1 MVLASVTDVQ
11 RRHRQAAITYAGL
24 GLLVIAITF
33 SASLVPR
40 SRTAQLAELGVGA
53 IFIVIFAALIWRGWW
68 PLAALLLIPNT
79 WRAFTYFNDGRGL
92 HIELA
97 PFSVTPIEPQP
108 VAFVNAALM
117 VVIVVMLA
125 RSAWAGF
132 SAWRAARKGTGG
144 TQGTERTESAA
155 GTEGTVP

>member
-1 MVLASVTDVQ
+1 MVLVSMTGAQ
-11 RRHRQAAITYAGL
+11 RRHRQAALTYAGL

-33 SASLVPR
+33 LAGLVPR
-40 SRTAQLAELGVGA
+40 SRTAQLAELGIGA
-53 IFIVIFAALIWRGWW
+53 VFIAIFAALIWRGGW
-68 PLAALLLIPNT
+68 LLSALLVIPNT

-97 PFSVTPIEPQP
+97 PFSVTPIEPKP

-125 RSAWAGF
+125 RSARAGF
-132 SAWRAARKGTGG
+132 SAWRAVRKGTGG
-144 TQGTERTESAA
+144 TKGTE